1 MFLIRLMVSLFE
13 LSLMVVMSGV
23 IIYLIYRIF
32 IKANP
37 DFDMEDEIAKGNVAV
52 GVLVSTIM
60 VSAALLLER
69 GLAAS
74 VGMFRM
80 AMSAPDEMSLPL
92 WQLGLVTISHLV
104 LILAIAVFTVS
115 ATLRLFGRMAR
126 NINPDMRLGEHL
138 KKGNVAVGVLLSAV
152 VFISTHYVGEGVSS
166 LTKALVPQPKI
177 GKIEIMK

>member
-32 IKANP
+32 IKANR
-37 DFDMEDEIAKGNVAV
+37 DFDMEEEIAKGNIAV
-52 GVLVSTIM
+52 GILVSTIM

-74 VGMFRM
+74 VSMFRLSV
-80 AMSAPDEMSLPL
+80 SAPEELSLPL
-92 WQLGLVTISHLV
+92 WQAGALTLCHLT
-104 LILAIAVFTVS
+104 LTLAIALFTIS
-115 ATLRLFGRMAR
+115 ATLRLFGKLAK
-126 NINPDMRLGEHL
+126 NINPQMRLGEHL
-138 KKGNVAVGVLLSAV
+138 KNGNISVGILLAAV
-152 VFISTHYVGEGVSS
+152 VFIATHYVGEGVSA